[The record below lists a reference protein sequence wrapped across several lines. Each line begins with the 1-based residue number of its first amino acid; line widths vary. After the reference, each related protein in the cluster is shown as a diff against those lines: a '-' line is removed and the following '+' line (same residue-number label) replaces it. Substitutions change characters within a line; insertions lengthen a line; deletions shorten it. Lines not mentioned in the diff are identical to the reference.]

1 MLESAAVFF
10 IIESLSN
17 RDCPM
22 SKFKNVTVVKAANVY
37 FDGKV
42 TSRVVEFESGEVKTL
57 GIMLP
62 GVYRFS
68 TAKKEIME
76 ILSGKVKIRL
86 PGSPSKEDVV
96 SGQNFEVPANAAFDI
111 EVLEVTDY
119 CCSYLD

>member
-1 MLESAAVFF
+1 
-10 IIESLSN
+10 
-17 RDCPM
+17 M
-22 SKFKNVTVVKAANVY
+22 SKFKNVTVVKAANIY

-68 TAKKEIME
+68 TAKKEVME
-76 ILSGKVKIRL
+76 ILSGRVEIQL
-86 PGSPSKEDVV
+86 PGSASKEVIV
-96 SGQNFEVPANAAFDI
+96 GGQSFDVPANAAFDI
-111 EVLEVTDY
+111 EVLEITDY